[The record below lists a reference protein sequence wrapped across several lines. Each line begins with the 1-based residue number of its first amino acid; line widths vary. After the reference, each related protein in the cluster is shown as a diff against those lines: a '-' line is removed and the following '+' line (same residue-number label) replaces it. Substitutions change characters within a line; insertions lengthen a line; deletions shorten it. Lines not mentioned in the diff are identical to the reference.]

1 MSATSGPVHYIYLRR
16 DSANQDGA
24 SFAWPPAE
32 AASDGESVVSLAAQ
46 LVAEVG
52 GWRVAPLAEL
62 PAADAIPENALVVTR
77 DSELTFTDPRAD
89 ANTQLLALRVEQAG
103 AGEGDALTHL
113 VVLPVTGAGKVA
125 AQAFVVPAAALVLTE
140 YAERGGRSTAS
151 LGIRGGPRELG
162 EMPVWLPDAE
172 VQQSAEAAV
181 DRAVLLPH
189 ARHLI
194 TLETHA
200 GRVALHG
207 RAELESYADAA
218 EAELLVSPG
227 VVDVANHLLVD
238 ESFKDTVDQ
247 ALAAAGITS
256 VYSLAEHRLI
266 SLHGEVDDAQTRRKA
281 EDVARKVT
289 GVQGVLNRIEV
300 RAAEVERS

>member
-1 MSATSGPVHYIYLRR
+1 MSATSGPVHYIFLLR
-16 DSANQDGA
+16 ANAGQDGA
-24 SFAWPPAE
+24 SFTWPPTE
-32 AASDGESVVSLAAQ
+32 AASDGESTIAEAAQ
-46 LVAEVG
+46 LVADEG

-77 DSELTFTDPRAD
+77 DSEFTFTDPRAE
-89 ANTQLLALRVEQAG
+89 ASAQLLALRVEQG
-103 AGEGDALTHL
+103 GVDVGDVLTHL

-125 AQAFVVPAAALVLTE
+125 AQASVVPAAALVLTE
-140 YAERGGRSTAS
+140 YAERGGRSMAS
-151 LGIRGGPRELG
+151 LGIRGGTRELA
-162 EMPVWLPDAE
+162 EMPVWLPDSA
-172 VQQSAEAAV
+172 VQQSAEEAV

-218 EAELLVSPG
+218 ETELLASPG

-247 ALAAAGITS
+247 ALAAAGISS

-266 SLHGEVDDAQTRRKA
+266 SLHGVVDDEQTRRKA

-289 GVQGVLNRIEV
+289 GVQGVLNRIAV
-300 RAAEVERS
+300 RAAEVERL